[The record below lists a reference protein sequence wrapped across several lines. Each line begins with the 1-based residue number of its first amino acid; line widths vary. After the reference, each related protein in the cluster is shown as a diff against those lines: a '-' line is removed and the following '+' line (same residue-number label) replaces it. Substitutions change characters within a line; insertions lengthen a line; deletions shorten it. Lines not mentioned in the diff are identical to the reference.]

1 MTESYISITL
11 KMSFLSLAVF
21 CILAPGCAYQ
31 QSYELSDRVSS
42 PILEQRSERIGFDTK
57 SSGILATGYA
67 VIDVQKGQ
75 THAQRRLMAIRAS
88 KLDAYRNLAEQV
100 YGLFVE
106 SSSQMAELALASE
119 SVRARVQ
126 GLVYGSRLVSISP
139 VGVDTYETKLALDRT
154 IVDELIAQYR
164 APVER
169 KRLVKVVSERQSN
182 EKSKPTWSF
191 KKNRWVRNSSS
202 GE

>member
-1 MTESYISITL
+1 MAESYISTTL
-11 KMSFLSLAVF
+11 RVSFLGLSVF
-21 CILAPGCAYQ
+21 ILAPGCAYQ
-31 QSYELSDRVSS
+31 QTYELSDRVSS
-42 PILEQRSERIGFDTK
+42 PFLGDRSESNGFDGK

-75 THAQRRLMAIRAS
+75 SHAQRRLMAIRAS

-154 IVDELIAQYR
+154 VVDELIAQYR

-169 KRLVKVVSERQSN
+169 KRLVKVVNEPQSS

-191 KKNRWVRNSSS
+191 KKNRWVRNSSP

>member
-1 MTESYISITL
+1 MAESNISTTL
-11 KMSFLSLAVF
+11 KMSFLVLWAL
-21 CILAPGCAYQ
+21 CIIAPGCAYQ
-31 QSYELSDRVSS
+31 QTYELSDRVSS
-42 PILEQRSERIGFDTK
+42 PVIEDRSESNGIDSK

-169 KRLVKVVSERQSN
+169 KRLVKVVSEPLGN
-182 EKSKPTWSF
+182 ERLKPTWSF